1 MHNEKF
7 IIYWTSCASK
17 FILKSKDESTE
28 KRHPIFPVNKVMIL
42 YPKSKYDFINLD
54 EVEDYKLKFIKVKP
68 GKNLEL
74 LEEELKEEIE
84 AIIEKERLL

>member
-1 MHNEKF
+1 M
-7 IIYWTSCASK
+7 TSCTSK

-28 KRHPIFPVNKVMIL
+28 KRHPIFPVNKVIIL
-42 YPKSKYDFINLD
+42 YPKAKYDFINLD
-54 EVEDYKLKFIKVKP
+54 EVEDYNLKFIKVKP

-84 AIIEKERLL
+84 AIIKKEELL

>member
-1 MHNEKF
+1 
-7 IIYWTSCASK
+7 
-17 FILKSKDESTE
+17 
-28 KRHPIFPVNKVMIL
+28 MIL